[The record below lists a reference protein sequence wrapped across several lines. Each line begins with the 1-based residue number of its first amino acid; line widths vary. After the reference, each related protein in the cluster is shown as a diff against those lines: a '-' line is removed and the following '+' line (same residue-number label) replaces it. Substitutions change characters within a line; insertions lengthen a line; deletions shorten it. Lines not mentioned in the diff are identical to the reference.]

1 MLVSSRKVV
10 SRKVLCTQVSERHTK
25 AADEVDGKVADNEY
39 HHTQNA
45 THGRSDN
52 NNNNNNNK
60 CTRLEKEAIV
70 LTSAS
75 SSPSTSSW
83 NASSSSHFCWRL
95 MWEQRDKEINIDM
108 AGSGVGGGGAGGTNE
123 SSDNNRESARRSRLL
138 YYDDFVTL
146 DSTVMIKVK
155 RVLLICYFFCY
166 F

>member
-1 MLVSSRKVV
+1 
-10 SRKVLCTQVSERHTK
+10 
-25 AADEVDGKVADNEY
+25 
-39 HHTQNA
+39 
-45 THGRSDN
+45 
-52 NNNNNNNK
+52 
-60 CTRLEKEAIV
+60 
-70 LTSAS
+70 
-75 SSPSTSSW
+75 
-83 NASSSSHFCWRL
+83 